1 MADDEIDPKID
12 ERWCFTED
20 YPNLGIS
27 KMDKLFSYD
36 QKQTYKQTK
45 EEFDK
50 HVAAKKK
57 SNPGKAVLTLLYV
70 KKVDLKNPIIRDG
83 TKVC

>member
-1 MADDEIDPKID
+1 MKDGVLQKTIQI
-12 ERWCFTED
+12 WVF
-20 YPNLGIS
+20 PN
-27 KMDKLFSYD
+27 FSYD
-36 QKQTYKQTK
+36 QKQTYKRTK